1 MRTKGPGPIYQSLC
15 NWIVYSPPCG
25 AVKNW
30 LQLQIDT
37 YHPDDGSI
45 LFYADQ
51 SASPA
56 DNLDAYT
63 LTKTYEY
70 KHPTLTGGALKHPV
84 TGEMVRV
91 LKHGYQNLTGL
102 NSLSLERPFI
112 TPIANSDLVQALKG
126 CDRILP
132 HCRAY
137 GRLESFFGFPRFNSR
152 NPFRQGIR

>member
-1 MRTKGPGPIYQSLC
+1 M
-15 NWIVYSPPCG
+15 
-25 AVKNW
+25 
-30 LQLQIDT
+30 
-37 YHPDDGSI
+37 
-45 LFYADQ
+45 
-51 SASPA
+51 

-102 NSLSLERPFI
+102 NSPSLERPFI
-112 TPIANSDLVQALKG
+112 TPIANGDLVQALKG